1 VAASADGSLRAYD
14 ESFMDEA
21 RAEAERG
28 RGFTSPNPVVGALI
42 VDESRRDAGG
52 RPLVL
57 ARGYHAQLGGDH
69 AEVAALRALGSADA
83 ARGMTLYVTLEPC
96 NHIGR
101 TGRCT
106 DAVLAAG
113 LARVVCGMRDPNPRV
128 QGGGIDR
135 LRAAGVDVTVGVR
148 EPECREQNRGFV
160 RAHSEG
166 RPQTLLKAALSLDG
180 RIAPGGLRRQ
190 TGPIWLTSPQ
200 ARAVAHRLRAESD
213 AILVGVGT
221 VLADDPRLSVRLP
234 ERSPSRAELSGSP
247 DWPQPLRV
255 VVDSQL
261 RTPSKAQLLGPGALI
276 FTCQRA
282 LAERS
287 SQAAA
292 LTARGAELVAVPT
305 VEGSE
310 RLDLRAVLQ
319 RLCANDVDVAPGR
332 VVYTAMLN
340 ERGGIESDLTVL
352 RVGEREFFV
361 LTGSAQAT
369 RDFAW
374 IERHIGGGEHATLV
388 DVTGAYSIVSVMGPK
403 AQPLLESLSSDAF
416 GRDAI
421 PFSSSAIV
429 DVGYARVRACR
440 KSYVGGPGY
449 ELTVPVEQCVT
460 LYEALGAAGARHGL
474 RDAGY
479 YALDALRIEAGRRA
493 WGAELS
499 PDETPWEAGLG
510 HAVKLD
516 KPGGFLGHDALVRQ
530 RETGP
535 RKRLVMFTFDDP
547 GSYAWGGEPIL
558 MDGRNVGEITSAGY
572 SRRAG
577 RMIAMGYA
585 RAEGPLSDE
594 AILAARYQVDIAGVR
609 HAVTPRLSP
618 P

>member
-1 VAASADGSLRAYD
+1 MKKGSSAHVHASVAASADGSLRAYD

-42 VDESRRDAGG
+42 VDESRRNDGG

-57 ARGYHAQLGGDH
+57 SRGYHAQLGGDH

-113 LARVVCGMRDPNPRV
+113 LSRVVCGMRDPNPRV

-148 EPECREQNRGFV
+148 EAECREQNRGFV
-160 RAHSEG
+160 RAHREG

-234 ERSPSRAELSGSP
+234 DRSPSRAELAGSP

-276 FTCQRA
+276 FTSQRA

-287 SQAAA
+287 SQAAS

-305 VEGSE
+305 VEGGE
-310 RLDLRAVLQ
+310 RLDLLAVLQ
-319 RLCANDVDVAPGR
+319 RLCERGVLYVLCEGGATLHAALLSAGLYDEAALFLAPLFLGDGGVPLLRGLSYADVASCPWLSEPR
-332 VVYTAMLN
+332 
-340 ERGGIESDLTVL
+340 IESLGPDLLL
-352 RVGEREFFV
+352 R
-361 LTGSAQAT
+361 
-369 RDFAW
+369 
-374 IERHIGGGEHATLV
+374 
-388 DVTGAYSIVSVMGPK
+388 
-403 AQPLLESLSSDAF
+403 
-416 GRDAI
+416 GRLRPPPYLPPA
-421 PFSSSAIV
+421 
-429 DVGYARVRACR
+429 
-440 KSYVGGPGY
+440 
-449 ELTVPVEQCVT
+449 
-460 LYEALGAAGARHGL
+460 EA
-474 RDAGY
+474 
-479 YALDALRIEAGRRA
+479 
-493 WGAELS
+493 S
-499 PDETPWEAGLG
+499 
-510 HAVKLD
+510 
-516 KPGGFLGHDALVRQ
+516 
-530 RETGP
+530 
-535 RKRLVMFTFDDP
+535 
-547 GSYAWGGEPIL
+547 
-558 MDGRNVGEITSAGY
+558 
-572 SRRAG
+572 
-577 RMIAMGYA
+577 
-585 RAEGPLSDE
+585 
-594 AILAARYQVDIAGVR
+594 
-609 HAVTPRLSP
+609 
-618 P
+618 